1 MKNIKLVFQLIFVL
15 VMILGNFGR
24 AQVCNTSQIPSLLKL
39 AEKDSIQKIE
49 RLAALKFHRN
59 NP

>member
-1 MKNIKLVFQLIFVL
+1 MKNIKLVFQIIFVL
-15 VMILGNFGR
+15 VMIVGNFGR